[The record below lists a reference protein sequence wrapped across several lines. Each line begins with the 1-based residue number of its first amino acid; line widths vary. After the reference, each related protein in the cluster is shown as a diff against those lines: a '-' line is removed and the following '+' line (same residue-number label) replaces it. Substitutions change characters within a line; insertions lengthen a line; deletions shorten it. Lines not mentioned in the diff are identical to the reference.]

1 MSDPVKPDLR
11 AARVAETE
19 EKILKAATELFVKHG
34 YAGTTL
40 AAVADR
46 ARVGARTVYVRFGT
60 KAALLKRAVDVAF
73 AGDTAPVDV
82 RHRDWFT
89 RAETAPTA
97 AERLAALATGSSRM
111 LARAG
116 DVLAVA
122 LEAAATEPELAAAA
136 QAGREATRANIAAF
150 WAKMA
155 DDGLLPGGRDRDLGW
170 LTDTASLL
178 VHAETYLLARAM
190 MGWTPAAHERW
201 LTTSLTALISADPA
215 SPPPPPPPPP
225 GRPAAAP

>member
-11 AARVAETE
+11 AARVAATE
-19 EKILKAATELFVKHG
+19 EKILNAATELFVRHG

-40 AAVADR
+40 AAVADH

-82 RHRDWFT
+82 RHRDWFA

-97 AERLAALATGSSRM
+97 AERVAALATGSSRM

-150 WAKMA
+150 WTKMA
-155 DDGLLPGGRDRDLGW
+155 DDGLLPGGRDLGW

-178 VHAETYLLARAM
+178 VHAETYLLARDM
-190 MGWTPAAHERW
+190 MGWTPDAHERW

-215 SPPPPPPPPP
+215 SPPPP
-225 GRPAAAP
+225 GHPAGAP